1 MEITIPTHLSEVPLY
16 KMVEYN
22 SLPHLEENE
31 RAIKAVSIFLGLT
44 NKETARL
51 PLKVLNKAIEHIK
64 NILSESPELQPTFEY
79 KGVKYGFVPNLDDL
93 TTGEFI
99 DIETYQKEPK
109 DTYKVLSVLYR
120 SITKEGQ
127 GNRYLIAPYKGEI
140 NEAFREMPSDVAFG
154 ALLFFWRLEIDLLT
168 YTLKSLDKKTVDQ
181 MKTNLAKNGVGWGS
195 YTSSLEEMLLNL
207 DKLVNFPFILLSC
220 GALTSQTWRS
230 LKGKLLIKND
240 EQR

>member
-109 DTYKVLSVLYR
+109 DT
-120 SITKEGQ
+120 T
-127 GNRYLIAPYKGEI
+127 
-140 NEAFREMPSDVAFG
+140 
-154 ALLFFWRLEIDLLT
+154 
-168 YTLKSLDKKTVDQ
+168 
-181 MKTNLAKNGVGWGS
+181 
-195 YTSSLEEMLLNL
+195 
-207 DKLVNFPFILLSC
+207 C
-220 GALTSQTWRS
+220 
-230 LKGKLLIKND
+230 
-240 EQR
+240 